1 MRYVAGLDG
10 GGTKTA
16 VAVADESGKVIAA
29 FESGGI
35 NYNGQDEASI
45 EASLRDMLG
54 RIGEAAGGLERCAYL
69 CIGAAGVSNP
79 AVSARLTAK
88 VRESGYAGGLL
99 ITGDQET
106 ALSGA
111 HESEYGMILI
121 AGTGSIC
128 YGRNERGET
137 HRTGG
142 CGHLIDDE
150 GSGYAIGR
158 DLLSVLVRAHDGRL
172 PKTVITDLV
181 YGKLGLKSVRDIIGY
196 VYDPARS
203 KKDIAALAPLLTQAC
218 ELGDPAALGIAQR
231 SAASLAEL
239 VAPVADKLALQTGAL
254 AMAGSV
260 LLNNVYIR
268 DAFLEMLQERYPEI
282 TCITPKKDAANGA
295 VLMAL
300 NRLRE
305 AK

>member
-16 VAVADESGKVIAA
+16 VAVADESGAVVAT

-54 RIGEAAGGLERCAYL
+54 RIGEAAGGLDRCAYL

-158 DLLSVLVRAHDGRL
+158 DLLSVLVRAYDGRL
-172 PKTVITDLV
+172 PETVITDLV
-181 YGKLGLKSVRDIIGY
+181 YAKLGLK
-196 VYDPARS
+196 
-203 KKDIAALAPLLTQAC
+203 T
-218 ELGDPAALGIAQR
+218 R
-231 SAASLAEL
+231 SADSLAEL
-239 VAPVADKLALQTGAL
+239 VTPVAEKLALQTGAL

-268 DAFLEMLQERYPEI
+268 DAFLERLQERYPEI
-282 TCITPKKDAANGA
+282 TCLTPKKDAANGA

-300 NRLRE
+300 NRLRG